1 MGTIWVSGSE
11 NEERIEVTVE
21 MYIEWQAPPEH
32 TLRGIDRAEKMFKST
47 YLTTGLAA
55 LCL

>member
-1 MGTIWVSGSE
+1 MSGSE

-47 YLTTGLAA
+47 YLITGLAA